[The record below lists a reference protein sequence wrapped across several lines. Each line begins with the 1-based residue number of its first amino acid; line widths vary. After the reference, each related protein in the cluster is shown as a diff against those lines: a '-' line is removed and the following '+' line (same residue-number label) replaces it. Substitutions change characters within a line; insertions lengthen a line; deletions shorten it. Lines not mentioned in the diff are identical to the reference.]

1 MLVDFKRP
9 AQTPT
14 ERLSQL
20 AKAGEASKVSVPN
33 PGRAAAERG
42 KFFWWWLIDG
52 WFVIGLLYF
61 VKKHFLNLRFVKI
74 VLVLWFYI
82 DP

>member
-42 KFFWWWLIDG
+42 KFF
-52 WFVIGLLYF
+52 
-61 VKKHFLNLRFVKI
+61 
-74 VLVLWFYI
+74 
-82 DP
+82 

>member
-1 MLVDFKRP
+1 MGVIKSFLFQAKNGMLVDFKRP
-9 AQTPT
+9 SQTPT

-42 KFFWWWLIDG
+42 KFF
-52 WFVIGLLYF
+52 F
-61 VKKHFLNLRFVKI
+61 
-74 VLVLWFYI
+74 
-82 DP
+82 

>member
-1 MLVDFKRP
+1 MIVFNFLAYGGDLWSFLLQAKNGMLVDFKRP

-42 KFFWWWLIDG
+42 KFFWWWLMVDL
-52 WFVIGLLYF
+52 WL
-61 VKKHFLNLRFVKI
+61 VKK
-74 VLVLWFYI
+74 
-82 DP
+82 